1 MNCPKCNAEI
11 ADGHRF
17 CTECGYRVLEEVPV
31 RQTVAQET
39 ATPLEQGVVPSVEE
53 PAVMDNVDNH
63 IMWNV
68 QPGQVARL
76 IPEKEFSQYSDAAGL
91 IVNEGARVLLRTDAE
106 DLTML
111 SSGIYTFPKAAEIQ
125 RTDGRGFINN
135 IFRLS
140 GKGKEPDFTP
150 APMRSCSILLVRDG
164 EFPVI
169 FGGRESTPE
178 SFAPMAIPTRNLDI
192 NVGVSAMLRVS
203 SMQMFAARY
212 MLDRTSMT
220 TADLVK
226 LLAPKVEKVL
236 REVLA
241 DVEVSETG
249 LTEIL
254 KAEIAEKLL
263 ALTPQLGGAA
273 ISSVEEIRVGS
284 QELERFRA
292 LNSELYLTGR
302 ELEYLERTNEFKN
315 RLTAAQ
321 NAQQINEARSE
332 LVLLRSLQEINKD
345 KLLAEDELEQ
355 FYTVLSRE
363 KRIREAQSEDQVVAA
378 LADIEKTGLIRNED
392 LNALKDSIRMDEHK
406 RGHAFRMMQKKDELE
421 LASMTREYEKRV
433 RDEDYEFEKRK
444 KDDEFDRF
452 KELQRIREE
461 KDAAEHKRNMEALEA
476 MQRAKLEKYRMSKE
490 LTPEQLLAIAANEN
504 LSPEA
509 AAKLAESLGKG
520 REVEAE
526 RARQEEINRLNQA
539 RVDDMKELLR
549 MNHGYSPQ
557 GQPVQPYG
565 YAQPQQSQQPASRKF
580 CPQCGTQ
587 LSGEARFCMTCGNPL
602 NQR

>member
-1 MNCPKCNAEI
+1 MNCPKCNAPI

-17 CTECGYRVLEEVPV
+17 CTECGYKVVEEQ
-31 RQTVAQET
+31 QTPAPQV
-39 ATPLEQGVVPSVEE
+39 VEE
-53 PAVMDNVDNH
+53 PQAEEPVVAQTEEVAVPEMDNVDNH
-63 IMWNV
+63 IMWNI

-91 IVNEGARVLLRTDAE
+91 IINEGARVLIRINAD
-106 DLTML
+106 DMTMM
-111 SSGIYTFPKAAEIQ
+111 SSGIYKFPRTEAAAQ
-125 RTDGRGFINN
+125 GSRGFLNN
-135 IFRLS
+135 MFRAS
-140 GKGKEPDFTP
+140 NKEKEEPVPPTVDT
-150 APMRSCSILLVRDG
+150 CSILLVRDG
-164 EFPVI
+164 DFPVI
-169 FGGRESTPE
+169 FGSAASTPE
-178 SFAPMAIPTRNLDI
+178 EFVPMTVPAKNLDI
-192 NVGVSAMLRVS
+192 NIGVSAMLRIS
-203 SMQMFAARY
+203 SMQVFSARY
-212 MLDRTSMT
+212 MVDRTSMT

-241 DVEVSETG
+241 DVYVSETG
-249 LTEIL
+249 LTDVVKTEISDRL
-254 KAEIAEKLL
+254 K
-263 ALTPQLGGAA
+263 ALTPELGGVS
-273 ISSVEEIRVGS
+273 ISTVEEIRVGS
-284 QELERFRA
+284 EELDRFRA

-315 RLTAAQ
+315 RLSAVQ

-332 LVLLRSLQEINKD
+332 LALLRSLQEVNKD
-345 KLLAEDELEQ
+345 KLLAEDELDK

-363 KRIREAQSEDQVVAA
+363 KRIREAQNEEQIAAA
-378 LADIEKTGLIRNED
+378 LADIERTGLIRNED
-392 LNALKDSIRMDEHK
+392 LNALKDDIRMNEHR
-406 RGHAFRMMQKKDELE
+406 RGHTFRMMQKKDELE
-421 LASMTREYEKRV
+421 LASLTREYEKRV

-452 KELQRIREE
+452 KDLQRIKEE
-461 KDAAEHKRNMEALEA
+461 KDAAEHKRSMEALEA
-476 MQRAKLEKYRMSKE
+476 MQRAKLEKYRMSRD
-490 LTPEQLLAIAANEN
+490 LTPEQLMAIAANEN

-557 GQPVQPYG
+557 GQPAPAYPQQPVQTS
-565 YAQPQQSQQPASRKF
+565 AQPQQSAGKKF

-587 LSGEARFCMTCGNPL
+587 LAAEARFCMTCGNPM
-602 NQR
+602 N

>member
-17 CTECGYRVLEEVPV
+17 CTECGYRI
-31 RQTVAQET
+31 
-39 ATPLEQGVVPSVEE
+39 VEE
-53 PAVMDNVDNH
+53 TPAPEPVHQDAAEPQEQVNAPAAEAAPTVMDNVENH

-91 IVNEGARVLLRTDAE
+91 IVNEGARVLVRTNAD

-111 SSGIYTFPKAAEIQ
+111 SSGIYSFPEKADVQ

-135 IFRLS
+135 IFRSAGSSENVAEGQEQL
-140 GKGKEPDFTP
+140 KT
-150 APMRSCSILLVRDG
+150 CSILLVRDG
-164 EFPVI
+164 DFPVI
-169 FGGRESTPE
+169 FGGAASTPE
-178 SFAPMAIPTRNLDI
+178 EFVPMTVPTRNLDV
-192 NVGVSAMLRVS
+192 NVGVSAMLRIS
-203 SMQMFAARY
+203 SMQLFAARY

-220 TADLVK
+220 TAELVR

-236 REVLA
+236 RDVLA
-241 DVEVSETG
+241 DVEVSESG
-249 LTEIL
+249 LTDIVKSEISERL
-254 KAEIAEKLL
+254 V
-263 ALTPQLGGAA
+263 ALTAELGGVG

-284 QELERFRA
+284 EELERFRA

-332 LVLLRSLQEINKD
+332 LALLRSLQEVNKD

-363 KRIREAQSEDQVVAA
+363 KRIREAQSEAQIAEA
-378 LADIEKTGLIRNED
+378 LADIERTGLIRSED
-392 LNALKDSIRMDEHK
+392 LNALKDDIRLNEHK
-406 RGHAFRMMQKKDELE
+406 RGHVFRMMQKKDELE
-421 LASMTREYEKRV
+421 LASLTREYEKRV

-452 KELQRIREE
+452 KELQRIKEE

-476 MQRAKLEKYRMSKE
+476 MQRAKLEKYRMSRD
-490 LTPEQLLAIAANEN
+490 LTPEQLMAIAANEN

-557 GQPVQPYG
+557 GQPAQPYG
-565 YAQPQQSQQPASRKF
+565 YPQQQPQQPAGRKF
-580 CPQCGTQ
+580 CPQCGTP
-587 LSGEARFCMTCGNPL
+587 LSGEARFCMTCGTPL
-602 NQR
+602 N

>member
-11 ADGHRF
+11 AEGHRF
-17 CTECGYRVLEEVPV
+17 CTECGYRV
-31 RQTVAQET
+31 
-39 ATPLEQGVVPSVEE
+39 VEE
-53 PAVMDNVDNH
+53 TPAPEPVFQPDAQPQEQVSAPAAEAAPTVMDNVENH

-91 IVNEGARVLLRTDAE
+91 IVNEGARVLVRTNAD

-111 SSGIYTFPKAAEIQ
+111 SSGIYSFPEKADVQ

-135 IFRLS
+135 IFRSAGSSENVAEGQEQLR
-140 GKGKEPDFTP
+140 T
-150 APMRSCSILLVRDG
+150 CSILLVRDG
-164 EFPVI
+164 DFPVI
-169 FGGRESTPE
+169 FGGNASTPE
-178 SFAPMAIPTRNLDI
+178 EFAPMTVPTRNLDV
-192 NVGVSAMLRVS
+192 NVGVSAMLCIS
-203 SMQMFAARY
+203 SMQLFAARY

-220 TADLVK
+220 TAELVR
-226 LLAPKVEKVL
+226 LVSPKVEKVL
-236 REVLA
+236 RDVLA
-241 DVEVSETG
+241 DVEVSESG
-249 LTEIL
+249 LTDIVKSEIS
-254 KAEIAEKLL
+254 ERLL
-263 ALTPQLGGAA
+263 ALTAELGGVG

-284 QELERFRA
+284 EELERFRA

-332 LVLLRSLQEINKD
+332 LALLRSLQEVNKD

-363 KRIREAQSEDQVVAA
+363 KRIREAQSEAQIAEA
-378 LADIEKTGLIRNED
+378 LADIERTGLIRNED
-392 LNALKDSIRMDEHK
+392 LNALKDNIRLNEHK
-406 RGHAFRMMQKKDELE
+406 RGHVFRMMQKKDELE
-421 LASMTREYEKRV
+421 LASLTREYEKRV

-452 KELQRIREE
+452 KELQRIKEE

-476 MQRAKLEKYRMSKE
+476 MQRAKLEKYRMSRD
-490 LTPEQLLAIAANEN
+490 LTPEQLMAIAANEN

-557 GQPVQPYG
+557 GQPAQPYG
-565 YAQPQQSQQPASRKF
+565 YPQQPQQPAGRKF
-580 CPQCGTQ
+580 CPQCGTP
-587 LSGEARFCMTCGNPL
+587 LSGEARFCMTCGTPL
-602 NQR
+602 N

>member
-17 CTECGYRVLEEVPV
+17 CTECGYRV
-31 RQTVAQET
+31 
-39 ATPLEQGVVPSVEE
+39 VEE
-53 PAVMDNVDNH
+53 TPVFEQAPQEAAESQEQVGSPVAEAAPAVMDNVENH

-91 IVNEGARVLLRTDAE
+91 IVNEGARVLVRTNAD
-106 DLTML
+106 DLTMI
-111 SSGIYTFPKAAEIQ
+111 SSGIYSFPEKENAQ
-125 RTDGRGFINN
+125 KTDGRGFINN
-135 IFRLS
+135 LFRSS
-140 GKGKEPDFTP
+140 GSNGPEGQGQITT
-150 APMRSCSILLVRDG
+150 CSILLVRDG
-164 EFPVI
+164 DFPVI
-169 FGGRESTPE
+169 FGDAASTPE
-178 SFAPMAIPTRNLDI
+178 EFAPMVIPTRNLDL
-192 NVGVSAMLRVS
+192 NVGVSAMLRIS
-203 SMQMFAARY
+203 SMQLFAARY

-220 TADLVK
+220 TAELVK
-226 LLAPKVEKVL
+226 LVAPKVEKVL

-249 LTEIL
+249 LTEIV
-254 KAEIAEKLL
+254 KAEISEKLV
-263 ALTPQLGGAA
+263 ALTSELGGVG

-284 QELERFRA
+284 EELERFRA

-332 LVLLRSLQEINKD
+332 LALLRSLQEVNKD

-363 KRIREAQSEDQVVAA
+363 KRIREAQNEAQIAEA
-378 LADIEKTGLIRNED
+378 LADIEKTGLIRSED
-392 LNALKDSIRMDEHK
+392 LNALKDNIRLNEHK
-406 RGHAFRMMQKKDELE
+406 RGHVFRMMQKKDELE
-421 LASMTREYEKRV
+421 LASLTREYEKRV

-452 KELQRIREE
+452 KELQRIKEE

-476 MQRAKLEKYRMSKE
+476 MQRAKLEKYRMSRD

-509 AAKLAESLGKG
+509 AARLAESLGKG

-557 GQPVQPYG
+557 GQPAQPYG
-565 YAQPQQSQQPASRKF
+565 YPQPQQPQQPQQPAGRKF
-580 CPQCGTQ
+580 CPQCGTP
-587 LSGEARFCMTCGNPL
+587 LSGEARFCMTCGTPL
-602 NQR
+602 N

>member
-1 MNCPKCNAEI
+1 MNCPKCNAVI

-17 CTECGYRVLEEVPV
+17 CTECGYRV
-31 RQTVAQET
+31 
-39 ATPLEQGVVPSVEE
+39 VEE
-53 PAVMDNVDNH
+53 AAPVAVQEPVAETEPEVEENLTSDMNDVDNH

-68 QPGQVARL
+68 QPGQVAKL

-91 IVNEGARVLLRTDAE
+91 IVNEGARVLIRTNAD

-111 SSGIYTFPKAAEIQ
+111 SSGIYKFPKAEQETA
-125 RTDGRGFINN
+125 RNSRGFLRNLISSACKDKGQTET
-135 IFRLS
+135 LS
-140 GKGKEPDFTP
+140 VET
-150 APMRSCSILLVRDG
+150 CSLLLVRDG
-164 EFPVI
+164 DFPVL
-169 FGGRESTPE
+169 FGSQTSGPE
-178 SFAPMAIPTRNLDI
+178 QFVPMTIPAQNLDVQ
-192 NVGVSAMLRVS
+192 VGLSAMLRIS

-220 TADLVK
+220 TDQLVK
-226 LLAPKVEKVL
+226 LVQPMVEKVL

-241 DVEVSETG
+241 GVVVNESG
-249 LTEIL
+249 LTDIV
-254 KAEIAEKLL
+254 KAEIAERLKSM
-263 ALTPQLGGAA
+263 TTELGGVG
-273 ISSVEEIRVGS
+273 ISSVEEIRIGAE
-284 QELERFRA
+284 ELERFRA

-315 RLTAAQ
+315 RLTAVQ
-321 NAQQINEARSE
+321 NAQQITEARSE
-332 LVLLRSLQEINKD
+332 LALLRSLQEVNKD
-345 KLLAEDELEQ
+345 KLLAEDELEK

-363 KRIREAQSEDQVVAA
+363 KRIREAQNEAQIAEA

-392 LNALKDSIRMDEHK
+392 LNALKDEIRINEHR
-406 RGHAFRMMQKKDELE
+406 RGHSFRMMQKKDELE
-421 LASMTREYEKRV
+421 LASLTREYEKRV

-452 KELQRIREE
+452 KELQRMKEE
-461 KDAAEHKRNMEALEA
+461 KDAAEHRRSMEALEA
-476 MQRAKLEKYRMSKE
+476 MQRAKLEKYKISRD
-490 LTPEQLLAIAANEN
+490 LTPEQLMAIAANEN

-557 GQPVQPYG
+557 GYPQQGYG
-565 YAQPQQSQQPASRKF
+565 YPQQGYGQPQQTVAKKF

-587 LSGEARFCMTCGNPL
+587 LAADARFCMTCGNPL
-602 NQR
+602 N

>member
-17 CTECGYRVLEEVPV
+17 CTECGYRI
-31 RQTVAQET
+31 
-39 ATPLEQGVVPSVEE
+39 VEE
-53 PAVMDNVDNH
+53 TPAPEPVHQDAAEPQEQVNAPAAEAAPTVMDNVENH

-91 IVNEGARVLLRTDAE
+91 IVNEGARVLVRTNAD

-111 SSGIYTFPKAAEIQ
+111 SSGIYSFPEKADVQ

-135 IFRLS
+135 IFRSAGSSENVAEGQEKL
-140 GKGKEPDFTP
+140 KT
-150 APMRSCSILLVRDG
+150 CSILLVRDG
-164 EFPVI
+164 DFPVI
-169 FGGRESTPE
+169 FGGAASTPE
-178 SFAPMAIPTRNLDI
+178 EFAPMTVPTRNLDV
-192 NVGVSAMLRVS
+192 NVGVSAMLRIS
-203 SMQMFAARY
+203 SMQLFAARY
-212 MLDRTSMT
+212 MLDRTSIT
-220 TADLVK
+220 TAELVR

-236 REVLA
+236 RDVLA
-241 DVEVSETG
+241 DVEVSESG
-249 LTEIL
+249 LTDIVKSEISERL
-254 KAEIAEKLL
+254 V
-263 ALTPQLGGAA
+263 ALTAELGGVG

-284 QELERFRA
+284 EELERFRA

-332 LVLLRSLQEINKD
+332 LALLRSLQEVNKD

-363 KRIREAQSEDQVVAA
+363 KRIREAQSEAQIAEA
-378 LADIEKTGLIRNED
+378 LADIERTGLIRSED
-392 LNALKDSIRMDEHK
+392 LNALKDDIRLNEHK
-406 RGHAFRMMQKKDELE
+406 RGHVFRMMQKKDELE
-421 LASMTREYEKRV
+421 LASLTREYEKRV

-452 KELQRIREE
+452 KELQRIKEE

-476 MQRAKLEKYRMSKE
+476 MQRAKLEKYRMSRD
-490 LTPEQLLAIAANEN
+490 LTPEQLMAIAANEN

-549 MNHGYSPQ
+549 MNHGYSPH
-557 GQPVQPYG
+557 GQPAQPYG
-565 YAQPQQSQQPASRKF
+565 YPQQQPQQPAGRKF
-580 CPQCGTQ
+580 CPQCGTP
-587 LSGEARFCMTCGNPL
+587 LSGEARFCMTCGTPL
-602 NQR
+602 N